1 MQNARLTS
9 QFSPLSSTRNMSP
22 TSFAT
27 QQPESSVV
35 IGESNEPNQSQPS
48 PGSVEISSNE
58 VIEIHGI
65 NPSELIEGTEDVNR
79 SPEPDLS
86 EALRRIEQQLS
97 LNDDSEKEFN
107 TISIEDEDS
116 INLENLLFD
125 YDLSAQTSDHSKNLI
140 SQSHSGVS

>member
-1 MQNARLTS
+1 M
-9 QFSPLSSTRNMSP
+9 
-22 TSFAT
+22 
-27 QQPESSVV
+27 
-35 IGESNEPNQSQPS
+35 
-48 PGSVEISSNE
+48 EISSNE

-140 SQSHSGVS
+140 SQSHSGVF